1 MITRFKA
8 ENYGC
13 LKNVEVDLKPVHAF
27 IGPNDSGKSTLLH
40 ALRTVCQ
47 LAGKG
52 FANGPG
58 NSPLPFDPWVPWA
71 DGTLLSAMG
80 RDWQYSV
87 EAAAGPELA
96 GRGEIREKVR
106 SPGGTLEHMN
116 RALLGP
122 SVVLSKPEAVA
133 VLTELSGVR
142 LVRLDADALRRPS
155 GLIPADQLDSL
166 GFVDD
171 RGDGLPS
178 VLYGLRERDHEAFR
192 ALVETLREFFP
203 TIKAL
208 RLPAATPS
216 TLTLEIELA
225 DGTRVRPDRMSE
237 GLLRF
242 LALSTQRFLSPCS
255 VVLVEEPEN
264 GLHPARV
271 ADVVHALRAFSSAT
285 NTQVVMATH
294 SPLVIDEL
302 TPEEVTVLIR
312 PSVEEG
318 TRAIPIRNTRN
329 FENRAK
335 TYSLGELWL
344 AYSDGDQEDP
354 LFNPR
359 LR

>member
-1 MITRFKA
+1 MITRLRAK
-8 ENYGC
+8 NYGC
-13 LKNVEVDLKPVHAF
+13 LKDVEIELTRVHAF

-40 ALRTVCQ
+40 AIRSLV
-47 LAGKG
+47 G
-52 FANGPG
+52 FASGRFVQNQGEWW
-58 NSPLPFDPWVPWA
+58 PFDPWMDVRNG
-71 DGTLLSAMG
+71 DSSRLLGAHTSTGWYA
-80 RDWQYSV
+80 V
-87 EAAAGPELA
+87 EATSEKTEERCQAGDS
-96 GRGEIREKVR
+96 RGPFTT
-106 SPGGTLEHMN
+106 SQ
-116 RALLGP
+116 RALDSSCSFLHP
-122 SVVLSKPEAVA
+122 SHTQLRPVLS
-133 VLTELSGVR
+133 ELSGAR
-142 LVRLDADALRRPS
+142 LLRLDADALRRPS

-166 GFVDD
+166 GFLDD

-192 ALVETLREFFP
+192 ALVETLRGFFP
-203 TIKAL
+203 TIKTL

-242 LALSTQRFLSPCS
+242 LALSTQRFLAPCS

-271 ADVVHALRAFSSAT
+271 AEVVHALRAFSSAT
-285 NTQVVMATH
+285 NTQILMATH
-294 SPLVIDEL
+294 SPLVIDEF
-302 TPEEVTVLIR
+302 TPDEVTVLIR

-318 TRAIPIRNTRN
+318 TRTVPIRNTRN
-329 FENRAK
+329 FDNRAK

-344 AYSDGDQEDP
+344 AYSDGNQEDP
-354 LFNPR
+354 LFSPR